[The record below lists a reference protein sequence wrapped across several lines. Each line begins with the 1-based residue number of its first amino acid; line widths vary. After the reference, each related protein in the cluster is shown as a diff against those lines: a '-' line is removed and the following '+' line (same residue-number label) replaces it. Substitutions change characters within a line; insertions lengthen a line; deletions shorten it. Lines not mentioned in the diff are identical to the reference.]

1 MNAKKMRDWFTG
13 PSPIS
18 DMDAEDKQTILRAL
32 SLRAAAEAN
41 DGTTPETDAARL
53 TINQR
58 RMIAEGRGVVSEMVE
73 ASVAR
78 LLERERNGLARSYAD
93 SLEENARLRAERDT
107 HVAVTER
114 IKVALRI
121 RGTGSY
127 VEWAAHCRDALDKL
141 ERAEAELTK
150 LKDEQARAAKIFADA
165 LMQWSVEKTELQAE
179 LAKLLKSVQEFWEE
193 KP

>member
-1 MNAKKMRDWFTG
+1 MNAKNPPYTAQSCREEAAINDKFGD
-13 PSPIS
+13 PIMN
-18 DMDAEDKQTILRAL
+18 DPDLLRAH
-32 SLRAAAEAN
+32 
-41 DGTTPETDAARL
+41 
-53 TINQR
+53 
-58 RMIAEGRGVVSEMVE
+58 
-73 ASVAR
+73 
-78 LLERERNGLARSYAD
+78 AD